1 MSAFPDAEI
10 RTPAVGR
17 SSLSPVQFAT
27 LTASLWVIG
36 ITTIWPAFLSLW
48 NLWTGDALK
57 SVGAVVPLVSLALI
71 LRAWK
76 GLGWRAE
83 GNWWGLAIL
92 LVTAVTARLQEHALM
107 VLVISP
113 QWSTV
118 LPPPSLILFAYGS
131 GVVLLIGGTRL
142 YRAALFPIA
151 LLLFANPIP
160 SKFTMLVD
168 LPLQHAS
175 AYVARAFATHLGH
188 SLTPDNLRLMFTP
201 DFGMFIAP
209 GCDGMR
215 GSITMGL
222 IALIAGYVYR
232 FRWYAI
238 ALAAVA
244 GVLLGYVSNLL
255 RLCLLVLYY
264 AVALHFP
271 SLQGKAKN
279 ADYII
284 GGLLFLLAALLLY
297 SAVRRLRDSAGSGGL
312 ETVDGGSRRAPNEEG
327 RPAMQC
333 WRLAAM
339 AAVIVVGCAGVAR
352 AAAAGNL
359 FTTKAADVSAIH
371 FPEHIGDYV
380 LVRTWNEGP
389 PSEPVVYVW
398 AQYVPAG
405 AGTPIAIGVSPLPN
419 WHDPAICH
427 FARAENPLWHGQLD
441 EETYGRKQV
450 SFSAGFYNDGV
461 TQWLEASTLCR
472 SGVCG
477 EFATERDHFG
487 FVYTRPAAGSLLTD
501 SDSRATRV
509 LLRVESLNPAATT
522 EATRQQLSDD
532 LGSFLSQLRLSGLV
546 EPYRR

>member
-10 RTPAVGR
+10 QTSAVGR
-17 SSLSPVQFAT
+17 SSLSPAQFVT
-27 LTASLWVIG
+27 LTASLWVLG

-48 NLWTGDALK
+48 NMWTADALK

-83 GNWWGLAIL
+83 GSWWGLAIL
-92 LVTAVTARLQEHALM
+92 LVTAVVTRLQEHALM

-142 YRAALFPIA
+142 YRAALFPIV
-151 LLLFANPIP
+151 LLLFANPVP
-160 SKFTMLVD
+160 NKFTMLVD

-222 IALIAGYVYR
+222 IALIVGYVYR

-238 ALAAVA
+238 ALVAAG

-271 SLQGKAKN
+271 SLQGKARN

-284 GGLLFLLAALLLY
+284 GGLLFLLATLLLF
-297 SAVRRLRDSAGSGGL
+297 SAVRRLRGSGSSGGL
-312 ETVDGGSRRAPNEEG
+312 GAVGGPSRVPYQEG
-327 RPAMQC
+327 RPAMQY
-333 WRLAAM
+333 WRLGAM
-339 AAVIVVGCAGVAR
+339 AAVVIVGCVG
-352 AAAAGNL
+352 AAHAVAAGNL
-359 FTTKAADVSAIH
+359 FATKSADVSAIH

-380 LVRTWNEGP
+380 LARTWNEGP

-398 AQYVPAG
+398 AQYVPSDG
-405 AGTPIAIGVSPLPN
+405 GTPIAIGVSPLPN

-427 FARAENPLWHGQLD
+427 FARAESPLWHGQLD
-441 EETYGRKQV
+441 VATFGREPV
-450 SFSAGFYNDGV
+450 NFSAGLYNDGV

-487 FVYTRPAAGSLLTD
+487 FVYTRPAAGTLLSD
-501 SDSRATRV
+501 GDSRATRV
-509 LLRVESLNPAATT
+509 LLRVESVNPTAATD
-522 EATRQQLSDD
+522 ATRQQLTGD
-532 LGSFLSQLRLSGLV
+532 LGIFLSQLKLSALAQ
-546 EPYRR
+546 PYSR

>member
-10 RTPAVGR
+10 QTSAVGR
-17 SSLSPVQFAT
+17 SSLSPAQFVT
-27 LTASLWVIG
+27 LTASLWVLG

-48 NLWTGDALK
+48 NMWTADALK

-83 GNWWGLAIL
+83 GSWWGLAIL
-92 LVTAVTARLQEHALM
+92 LVTAVVTWLQEHALM

-142 YRAALFPIA
+142 YRAALFPIV
-151 LLLFANPIP
+151 LLLFANPVP
-160 SKFTMLVD
+160 NKFTMLVD

-222 IALIAGYVYR
+222 IALIVGYVYR

-238 ALAAVA
+238 ALVAAG

-271 SLQGKAKN
+271 SLQGKARN

-284 GGLLFLLAALLLY
+284 GGLLFLLATLLLF
-297 SAVRRLRDSAGSGGL
+297 SAVRRLRGSGGSGGL
-312 ETVDGGSRRAPNEEG
+312 GAVGGPSRVPYQEG
-327 RPAMQC
+327 RPAIEY
-333 WRLAAM
+333 WRLGAM
-339 AAVIVVGCAGVAR
+339 AAVVIVGCVG
-352 AAAAGNL
+352 AAHAVAAGNL
-359 FTTKAADVSAIH
+359 FATKSADVSAIH

-380 LVRTWNEGP
+380 LARTWNEGP

-398 AQYVPAG
+398 AQYVPSDG
-405 AGTPIAIGVSPLPN
+405 GTPIAIGVSPLPN

-427 FARAENPLWHGQLD
+427 FARAESALWHGQLD
-441 EETYGRKQV
+441 VATFGREPV
-450 SFSAGFYNDGV
+450 NFSAGLYNDGV

-487 FVYTRPAAGSLLTD
+487 FVYTRPAAGTLLSD
-501 SDSRATRV
+501 GDSRATRV
-509 LLRVESLNPAATT
+509 LLRVESVNPTAATD
-522 EATRQQLSDD
+522 ATRQQLTGD
-532 LGSFLSQLRLSGLV
+532 LGIFLSQLKLSALAQ
-546 EPYRR
+546 PYSR

>member
-10 RTPAVGR
+10 QTSAVGR
-17 SSLSPVQFAT
+17 SSLSPAQFVT
-27 LTASLWVIG
+27 LTASLWVLG

-48 NLWTGDALK
+48 NMWTADALK

-83 GNWWGLAIL
+83 GSWWGLAIL
-92 LVTAVTARLQEHALM
+92 LVTAVVTWLQEHALM

-142 YRAALFPIA
+142 YRAALFPIV
-151 LLLFANPIP
+151 LLLFANPVP
-160 SKFTMLVD
+160 NKFTMLVD

-222 IALIAGYVYR
+222 IALIVGYVYR

-238 ALAAVA
+238 ALVAAG

-271 SLQGKAKN
+271 SLQGKARN

-284 GGLLFLLAALLLY
+284 GGLLFLLATLLLF
-297 SAVRRLRDSAGSGGL
+297 SAVRRLRGSGSSGGL
-312 ETVDGGSRRAPNEEG
+312 GAVGGPSRVPYQEG
-327 RPAMQC
+327 RPAMQY
-333 WRLAAM
+333 WRLGAM
-339 AAVIVVGCAGVAR
+339 AAVVIVGCVG
-352 AAAAGNL
+352 AAHAVAAGNL
-359 FTTKAADVSAIH
+359 FATKSADVSAIH

-380 LVRTWNEGP
+380 LARTWNEGP

-398 AQYVPAG
+398 AQYVPSDG
-405 AGTPIAIGVSPLPN
+405 GTPIAIGVSPLPN

-427 FARAENPLWHGQLD
+427 FARAESPLWHGQLD
-441 EETYGRKQV
+441 VATFGREPV
-450 SFSAGFYNDGV
+450 NFSAGLYNDGV

-487 FVYTRPAAGSLLTD
+487 FVYTRPAAGTLLSD
-501 SDSRATRV
+501 GDSRATRV
-509 LLRVESLNPAATT
+509 LLRIESVNPTAATD
-522 EATRQQLSDD
+522 ATRQQLTGD
-532 LGSFLSQLRLSGLV
+532 LGIFLSQLKLSALAQ
-546 EPYRR
+546 PYSR

>member
-10 RTPAVGR
+10 QTSGIRR
-17 SSLSPVQFAT
+17 SSLSPAQFVT
-27 LTASLWVIG
+27 LTASLWVLG

-48 NLWTGDALK
+48 NLWTADALK
-57 SVGAVVPLVSLALI
+57 SVGAAVPLVSLVLI

-83 GNWWGLAIL
+83 GNWWGFATL
-92 LVTAVTARLQEHALM
+92 LVTAGVTRLQEHTLM

-118 LPPPSLILFAYGS
+118 IPPPSLILFAYGS

-142 YRAALFPIA
+142 YRAALLPIV
-151 LLLFANPIP
+151 LLLFANPVP
-160 SKFTMLVD
+160 NKFTMLVD

-175 AYVARAFATHLGH
+175 AYVARAFAIHLGH

-222 IALIAGYVYR
+222 IALVAGYVYR

-238 ALAAVA
+238 ALVAAG
-244 GVLLGYVSNLL
+244 GVLLGYISNLL

-264 AVALHFP
+264 AVALRFP

-284 GGLLFLLAALLLY
+284 GALLFLLATLLLV
-297 SAVRRLRDSAGSGGL
+297 SAVRRLRNPEGSGGL
-312 ETVDGGSRRAPNEEG
+312 EAVGGPIRVPYEG
-327 RPAMQC
+327 CRPAMQY
-333 WRLAAM
+333 WRLGAM
-339 AAVIVVGCAGVAR
+339 AAVVVVGCVGVAH
-352 AAAAGNL
+352 AVAAGDL
-359 FTTKAADVSAIH
+359 FGARSADVSAIH
-371 FPEHIGDYV
+371 FPEHVGGYV
-380 LVRTWNEGP
+380 LERTWNEGP
-389 PSEPVVYVW
+389 PSEPVVYIW
-398 AQYVPAG
+398 AQYVPPDG
-405 AGTPIAIGVSPLPN
+405 GTPIAIGVSPLPN

-427 FARAENPLWHGQLD
+427 FYRAENPLWHGQINAA
-441 EETYGRKQV
+441 TYGGELV
-450 SFSAGFYNDGV
+450 SFSAGLYNDGV

-477 EFATERDHFG
+477 EFATERNHFG
-487 FVYTRPAAGSLLTD
+487 FVYTRPAAETLLSD
-501 SDSRATRV
+501 GDSRATRV
-509 LLRVESLNPAATT
+509 LLRVESVNPTATAD
-522 EATRQQLSDD
+522 ATHQQLASD
-532 LGSFLSQLRLSGLV
+532 LGGFLAQLRLSGLV
-546 EPYRR
+546 QPYSR

>member
-10 RTPAVGR
+10 QTSAVGR
-17 SSLSPVQFAT
+17 SSLSPAQFVT
-27 LTASLWVIG
+27 LTASLWVLG

-48 NLWTGDALK
+48 NMWTADALK

-83 GNWWGLAIL
+83 GSWWGLAIL
-92 LVTAVTARLQEHALM
+92 LVTAVVTRLQEHALM

-142 YRAALFPIA
+142 YRAALFPIV
-151 LLLFANPIP
+151 LLLFANPVP
-160 SKFTMLVD
+160 NKFTMLVD

-222 IALIAGYVYR
+222 IALIVGYVYR

-238 ALAAVA
+238 ALVAAG

-271 SLQGKAKN
+271 SLQGKARN

-284 GGLLFLLAALLLY
+284 GGLLFLLATLLLF
-297 SAVRRLRDSAGSGGL
+297 SAVRRLRGSGGSGGL
-312 ETVDGGSRRAPNEEG
+312 GAVGGPSRVPYQEG
-327 RPAMQC
+327 RPAIEY
-333 WRLAAM
+333 WRLGAM
-339 AAVIVVGCAGVAR
+339 AAVVIVGCVG
-352 AAAAGNL
+352 AAHAVAAGNL
-359 FTTKAADVSAIH
+359 FATKSADVSAIH

-380 LVRTWNEGP
+380 LARTWNEGP

-398 AQYVPAG
+398 AQYVPSDG
-405 AGTPIAIGVSPLPN
+405 GTPIAIGVSPLPN

-427 FARAENPLWHGQLD
+427 FARAESALWHGQLD
-441 EETYGRKQV
+441 VATFGREPV
-450 SFSAGFYNDGV
+450 NFSAGLYNDGV

-477 EFATERDHFG
+477 EFVTERDHFG
-487 FVYTRPAAGSLLTD
+487 FVYTRPAAGTLLSD
-501 SDSRATRV
+501 GDSRATRV
-509 LLRVESLNPAATT
+509 LLRVESMNPTAPTD
-522 EATRQQLSDD
+522 ATRQQLTGD
-532 LGSFLSQLRLSGLV
+532 LGIFLSQLKLSALAQ
-546 EPYRR
+546 PYSR

>member
-10 RTPAVGR
+10 QTSAVGR
-17 SSLSPVQFAT
+17 SSLSPAQFVT
-27 LTASLWVIG
+27 LTASLWVLG

-48 NLWTGDALK
+48 NMWTADALK

-83 GNWWGLAIL
+83 GSWWGLAIL
-92 LVTAVTARLQEHALM
+92 LVTAVVTRLQEHALM

-142 YRAALFPIA
+142 YRAALFPIV
-151 LLLFANPIP
+151 LLLFANPVP
-160 SKFTMLVD
+160 NKFTMLVD

-222 IALIAGYVYR
+222 IALIVGYVYR

-238 ALAAVA
+238 ALVAAG

-271 SLQGKAKN
+271 SLQGKARN

-284 GGLLFLLAALLLY
+284 GGLLFLLATLLLF
-297 SAVRRLRDSAGSGGL
+297 SAVRRLRGSGGSGGL
-312 ETVDGGSRRAPNEEG
+312 GAVGGPSRVPYQEG
-327 RPAMQC
+327 RPAIEY
-333 WRLAAM
+333 WRLGAM
-339 AAVIVVGCAGVAR
+339 AAVVIVGCVG
-352 AAAAGNL
+352 AAHAVAAGNL
-359 FTTKAADVSAIH
+359 FATKSADVSAIH

-380 LVRTWNEGP
+380 LARTWNEGP

-398 AQYVPAG
+398 AQYVPSDG
-405 AGTPIAIGVSPLPN
+405 GTPIAIGVSPLPN

-427 FARAENPLWHGQLD
+427 FARAESALWHGQLD
-441 EETYGRKQV
+441 VATFGREPV
-450 SFSAGFYNDGV
+450 NFSAGLYNDGV

-487 FVYTRPAAGSLLTD
+487 FVYTRPAAGTLLSD
-501 SDSRATRV
+501 GDSRATRV
-509 LLRVESLNPAATT
+509 LLRVESVNPTAATD
-522 EATRQQLSDD
+522 ATRQQLTGD
-532 LGSFLSQLRLSGLV
+532 LGIFLSQLKLSALAQ
-546 EPYRR
+546 PYSR

>member
-10 RTPAVGR
+10 QTSAVGR
-17 SSLSPVQFAT
+17 SSLSPAQFVT
-27 LTASLWVIG
+27 LTASLWVLG

-48 NLWTGDALK
+48 NMWTADALK

-83 GNWWGLAIL
+83 GSWWGLAIL
-92 LVTAVTARLQEHALM
+92 LVTAVVTRLQEHALM

-142 YRAALFPIA
+142 YRAALFPIV
-151 LLLFANPIP
+151 LLLFANPVP
-160 SKFTMLVD
+160 NKFTMLVD

-222 IALIAGYVYR
+222 IALIVGYVYR

-238 ALAAVA
+238 ALVAAG

-271 SLQGKAKN
+271 SLQGKARN

-284 GGLLFLLAALLLY
+284 GGLLFLLATLLLF
-297 SAVRRLRDSAGSGGL
+297 SAVRRLRGSGSSGGL
-312 ETVDGGSRRAPNEEG
+312 GAVGGPSRVPYQEG
-327 RPAMQC
+327 RPAMQY
-333 WRLAAM
+333 WRLGAM
-339 AAVIVVGCAGVAR
+339 AAVVIVGCVGAAHAVAT
-352 AAAAGNL
+352 GNL
-359 FTTKAADVSAIH
+359 FTTKSADVSAIH
-371 FPEHIGDYV
+371 FPEYIGDYV
-380 LVRTWNEGP
+380 LARTWNEGP

-398 AQYVPAG
+398 AQYVPSDG
-405 AGTPIAIGVSPLPN
+405 GTPIAIGVSPLPN

-427 FARAENPLWHGQLD
+427 FARAESPLWHGQLD
-441 EETYGRKQV
+441 VATFGREPV
-450 SFSAGFYNDGV
+450 NFSAGLYNDGV

-487 FVYTRPAAGSLLTD
+487 FVYTRPAAGTLLSD
-501 SDSRATRV
+501 GDSRATRV
-509 LLRVESLNPAATT
+509 LLRVESVNPTAATD
-522 EATRQQLSDD
+522 ATRQQLTGD
-532 LGSFLSQLRLSGLV
+532 LGIFLSQLKLSALAQ
-546 EPYRR
+546 PYSR